1 MNEHSIQNA
10 IRLRLSELGYCVFRA
25 NVGRFQTKD
34 GRWFDTGLPRGFSDL
49 FAVKDGKIY
58 FLEVK
63 SETGKPSAEQ
73 LSFLAV
79 MRDRYGCVAEIV
91 RSVDDAI
98 RAVKLIVGKM
108 ADAIIEANQGTVMTD
123 VEAESAEADAEEA

>member
-10 IRLRLSELGYCVFRA
+10 IRLELSKLGYCVFRA

-49 FAVKDGKIY
+49 FAVKDGRIY

-63 SETGKPSAEQ
+63 TETGRPSEEQ
-73 LSFLAV
+73 LRFLAV
-79 MRDRYGCVAEIV
+79 MRDKYGCAAEIV
-91 RSVDDAI
+91 RSVEDAV
-98 RAVKLIVGKM
+98 RAVG
-108 ADAIIEANQGTVMTD
+108 AACD
-123 VEAESAEADAEEA
+123 

>member
-10 IRLRLSELGYCVFRA
+10 IRLELSKLGYCVFRA

-49 FAVKDGKIY
+49 FAVKDGRVY

-63 SETGKPSAEQ
+63 TETGKASPEQ
-73 LSFLAV
+73 LNFISA
-79 MRDRYGCVAEIV
+79 MRDRYGCTADIV
-91 RSVDDAI
+91 RSVDDAV
-98 RAVKLIVGKM
+98 RVVT
-108 ADAIIEANQGTVMTD
+108 ENRV
-123 VEAESAEADAEEA
+123 